1 MEFAPKPRLFALSC
15 SSIFRIRT
23 EKFVLAGPLGFEPRQ
38 SAPKALDLPLVDGPV
53 KRSDWLTISDSVDCT
68 LIGHHSIVN
77 QQSKIS
83 NQEFFSQYFWRV
95 NVPVATAFSPCFRRR
110 LTAFAASAR
119 DRNNPY
125 RVDPDPES
133 EAYLDP
139 ARSSAPFMS
148 RNSGYRGKTTFS
160 KSFSIPVRTRSRS
173 KFPARLPPFA
183 GAPVLGKPLSQADN
197 TRLTSIS
204 LSDAPSRV
212 NSSLP
217 MERRASP
224 SVQTRVRTAALF
236 GWGPVVWGRTLS
248 SVQAERSSAAFSRW
262 TSPSQSA

>member
-1 MEFAPKPRLFALSC
+1 MAKSC
-15 SSIFRIRT
+15 F
-23 EKFVLAGPLGFEPRQ
+23 LAGPLGFEPRQ

-183 GAPVLGKPLSQADN
+183 GAPVLGEPIMLGKPLSQADS
-197 TRLTSIS
+197 TRPTSIS

-212 NSSLP
+212 NSSFP

-224 SVQTRVRTAALF
+224 PAQIRVGTAAL
-236 GWGPVVWGRTLS
+236 GCP
-248 SVQAERSSAAFSRW
+248 AERSSATFPRW
-262 TSPSQSA
+262 TSASQSPNA